1 MVIKLAEGK
10 GEEVGGGYSP
20 AILSSRLYG
29 GSMEKMRRART
40 RDGKK
45 FDPPRVGRWLMKM
58 NEKFMAATIDGV
70 LSGLPRIQF
79 HVI

>member
-10 GEEVGGGYSP
+10 GEVGGGYSP

-45 FDPPRVGRWLMKM
+45 FDPPRVG
-58 NEKFMAATIDGV
+58 G
-70 LSGLPRIQF
+70 G
-79 HVI
+79 

>member
-10 GEEVGGGYSP
+10 GEVGGGYSP

-45 FDPPRVGRWLMKM
+45 FDPPTVG
-58 NEKFMAATIDGV
+58 G
-70 LSGLPRIQF
+70 G
-79 HVI
+79 